1 MNKVASELMV
11 CSRQYGN
18 MEGGLVHSK
27 TPKLPSIPAFLE
39 STSQGESENNGG
51 SEEHVFQAA
60 ENAEL
65 ILVIT

>member
-1 MNKVASELMV
+1 
-11 CSRQYGN
+11 